1 MFKAVSE
8 HRIPKVKT
16 NHLLTLS
23 NYTADLKQAIQIA
36 QSIAK
41 EYRCDQYGSPHL
53 LKAVLH
59 DDIGISSFLKL
70 AKIDVNRLR
79 EWADYRIKKYP
90 RSARPA
96 AEPRADATVE
106 KVMNVADIVR
116 LKLTVDQVDSACVLA
131 ALCKPKVGFTED
143 ALKTFPLTEEQ
154 LLQVYLDE
162 AINTAPAPASANG
175 AKKNSSLAGNKEG
188 GALERFCIDVTELA
202 RSGGIDNI
210 VGRNREI
217 RKVAEIL
224 GRRTKPNV
232 IIVGEPGV
240 GKTALVEGFAH
251 LIVAGEVPNRLQN
264 AELLELDTGSLI
276 AGAAYKGEIEERLK
290 GILAEIKAEPGRI
303 LFIDEIHILLD
314 PQGGAGGAANLLKP
328 ELARGELTVIGATT
342 HAEYRKYIEKD
353 EAFKR
358 RFDIVA
364 VEEPDEKKAVRMLQ
378 ALAPAYGEHHDLEL
392 THEALTE
399 SVSLATRYMKDRQLP
414 DAAIDLLDRTAAAV
428 RMMVDTSLDEVD
440 RFAGK
445 LDDLVEEYQ
454 EGDADL
460 YLAELQWYETQ
471 LRDSVSPILMG
482 KISDL
487 KQTGS
492 IEDTGLLLEYLR
504 ELIDGL
510 REHAGG
516 EKTSI
521 EAADVAAMVAFAKG
535 IPIGKIQAD
544 EREKLDGMADQLN
557 GRVIGQEHAVSS
569 IASAIK
575 VSRAGIADAGRPVGS
590 FFLLG
595 PTGTGKTELAKALA
609 DYLFNDEN
617 AMIRFDMSEFTQ
629 QNSGELLTG
638 APPGYVG
645 YEEGGMLVNNIRKQP
660 YSVVLFDEIEKAHP
674 EVFKTFLQVL
684 DDGKLMD
691 KLGKVGDFTN
701 AIILFTSNVGSEYV
715 VESFNKGEIPSQQ
728 LLTDRMGQYFKDEF
742 LGRLTEI
749 IPFAPI
755 SETNI
760 VRIFRLQV
768 RKLLKSL
775 RLKGMETTLTP
786 VAENYYAMRGYSPR
800 FGARPLRRVILNDL
814 QKPISHLIISG
825 KLQEGKS
832 LTIDLDDAGEPKFNI
847 S

>member
-1 MFKAVSE
+1 M
-8 HRIPKVKT
+8 
-16 NHLLTLS
+16 LTLS
-23 NYTADLKQAIQIA
+23 NYSADLKQAVQIA
-36 QSIAK
+36 GAIAK
-41 EYRCDQYGSPHL
+41 EYRSEQYGAPHL

-59 DDIGISSFLKL
+59 DDIGLSSFLQL
-70 AKIDVNRLR
+70 LQVDVPRIR
-79 EWADYRIKKYP
+79 EWAEYRIKKYP
-90 RSARPA
+90 KSARPA

-106 KVMNVADIVR
+106 KVMGVADIVR
-116 LKLTVDQVDSACVLA
+116 LKLSVDQVDAACVLA
-131 ALCKPKVGFTED
+131 ALCKPKVGFSEEE
-143 ALKTFPLTEEQ
+143 LKTFPLTEQQ
-154 LLQVYLDE
+154 LLEAYLAGSDPQSG
-162 AINTAPAPASANG
+162 AQKGAGAG
-175 AKKNSSLAGNKEG
+175 AKKKLPGAKPG
-188 GALERFCIDVTELA
+188 GDALERFCIDVTERA
-202 RSGGIDNI
+202 REGNIDNI

-251 LIVAGEVPNRLQN
+251 LIVAGEVPDRLRG
-264 AELLELDTGSLI
+264 AAVLELDTGALI

-290 GILAEIKAEPGRI
+290 SILAGIKAEPGRI
-303 LFIDEIHILLD
+303 LFIDEIHVLLD

-328 ELARGELTVIGATT
+328 ELARGEITVIGATT

-358 RFDIVA
+358 RFDLVA
-364 VEEPDEKKAVRMLQ
+364 VEEPDEDKAVRMLQ
-378 ALAPAYGEHHDLEL
+378 SLAAAYGEHHDLEL
-392 THEALTE
+392 THPALRE
-399 SVSLATRYMKDRQLP
+399 SVVLATRYMKDRQLP

-440 RFAGK
+440 RFEQK
-445 LDDLVEEYQ
+445 LEAVVEEHA
-454 EGDADL
+454 EGDHDL
-460 YLAELQWYETQ
+460 YLSELQWYESQ
-471 LRDSVSPILMG
+471 LRDSVSPILLG

-487 KQTGS
+487 RQTGT
-492 IEDTGLLLEYLR
+492 IEDTGILLDYLR
-504 ELIDGL
+504 ELLAGL
-510 REHAGG
+510 KEHAGG
-516 EKTSI
+516 EKNSI
-521 EAADVAAMVAFAKG
+521 EAADIAAMVAYSKG

-544 EREKLDGMADQLN
+544 EREKLEEMSDKLN
-557 GRVIGQEHAVSS
+557 ARVIGQEQAVAS
-569 IASAIK
+569 ITSAIK

-609 DYLFNDEN
+609 DFLFNDEA

-629 QNSGELLTG
+629 ANSGELLTG

-645 YEEGGMLVNNIRKQP
+645 YEEGGMLVNAIRKQP

-701 AIILFTSNVGSEYV
+701 AIILFTSNVGSEDV
-715 VESFNKGEIPSQQ
+715 VKSFAEGKVPSQR
-728 LLTDRMGQYFKDEF
+728 LLTEKMTQYFRDEF

-768 RKLLKSL
+768 RKLLRSL
-775 RLKGMETTLTP
+775 RLKGIT
-786 VAENYYAMRGYSPR
+786 AELSPEAEKYYAMRGYSPR

-814 QKPISHLIISG
+814 QKPISHRIISG
-825 KLQEGKS
+825 ELQEGTT
-832 LTIDLDDAGEPKFNI
+832 LVIQLGEAGEPEFII

>member
-1 MFKAVSE
+1 M
-8 HRIPKVKT
+8 
-16 NHLLTLS
+16 LTLS
-23 NYTADLKQAIQIA
+23 NYSADLKQAVQIA
-36 QSIAK
+36 GAIAK
-41 EYRCDQYGSPHL
+41 EYRCEQYGAPHL

-59 DDIGISSFLKL
+59 DDIGLSSFLQL
-70 AKIDVNRLR
+70 LEVDVPRIR

-90 RSARPA
+90 KSARPA
-96 AEPRADATVE
+96 ADPRADATVE
-106 KVMNVADIVR
+106 KVMSVADIVR
-116 LKLTVDQVDSACVLA
+116 LKLSVDQVDAACVLA
-131 ALCKPKVGFTED
+131 ALCKPKVGFSEEE
-143 ALKTFPLTEEQ
+143 LKTFPLTEQQ
-154 LLQVYLDE
+154 LLEAYLKHDG
-162 AINTAPAPASANG
+162 APATQHNGAAAGAGKEGAG
-175 AKKNSSLAGNKEG
+175 AKKTG
-188 GALERFCIDVTELA
+188 GALERFCLDVTAKA
-202 RSGGIDNI
+202 REGNIDNI

-251 LIVAGEVPNRLQN
+251 LIVAGEVPNRLRD
-264 AELLELDTGSLI
+264 AAVLELDTGALI

-290 GILAEIKAEPGRI
+290 SILAAIKAEPGRI

-328 ELARGELTVIGATT
+328 ELARGEITVIGATT

-358 RFDIVA
+358 RFDVVE
-364 VEEPDEKKAVRMLQ
+364 VEEPSEDKAVRMLQ
-378 ALAPAYGEHHDLEL
+378 SLATAYGEHHDLEL
-392 THEALTE
+392 TAPALRE
-399 SVSLATRYMKDRQLP
+399 SVVLATRYMKDRQLP

-428 RMMVDTSLDEVD
+428 RMMVDTSLDEVE
-440 RFAGK
+440 RFDTK
-445 LDDLVEEYQ
+445 LDGVLDQYRDGDHDLF
-454 EGDADL
+454 L
-460 YLAELQWYETQ
+460 SELQWFETQ
-471 LRDSVSPILMG
+471 LRDSVSPILLG

-487 KQTGS
+487 RQAGT
-492 IEDTGLLLEYLR
+492 IEDTGLLTKYLR
-504 ELIDGL
+504 ELLAGL

-516 EKTSI
+516 EKNSI
-521 EAADVAAMVAFAKG
+521 DGADIAAMVAYAKG

-544 EREKLDGMADQLN
+544 EREKLEEMASQLN
-557 GRVIGQEHAVSS
+557 GRVIGQEQAVAS
-569 IASAIK
+569 ITSAIK

-609 DYLFNDEN
+609 DFLFNDES

-629 QNSGELLTG
+629 SNSGELLTG

-645 YEEGGMLVNNIRKQP
+645 YEEGGMLVNAIRKQP

-701 AIILFTSNVGSEYV
+701 AIILFTSNVGSDV
-715 VESFNKGEIPSQQ
+715 VVKSFAEGKIPSQR
-728 LLTDRMGQYFKDEF
+728 LLTDKMSQHFKDEF

-755 SETNI
+755 SEENI
-760 VRIFRLQV
+760 IKIFRLQV
-768 RKLLKSL
+768 RRLLKSL
-775 RLKGMETTLTP
+775 RLKGIEASLSEA
-786 VAENYYAMRGYSPR
+786 AEKYYAMRGYSPR

-814 QKPISHLIISG
+814 QKPISHRIIAG
-825 KLQEGKS
+825 DLKEGKTLVIELNDS
-832 LTIDLDDAGEPKFNI
+832 GEPQFNI
-847 S
+847 N

>member
-1 MFKAVSE
+1 M
-8 HRIPKVKT
+8 
-16 NHLLTLS
+16 LTLS
-23 NYTADLKQAIQIA
+23 NYTSDLKQAIQIA
-36 QSIAK
+36 QSLAK
-41 EYRCDQYGSPHL
+41 EYRCENYGSPHL
-53 LKAVLH
+53 LQAVLH
-59 DDIGISSFLKL
+59 DDIGLSSFLKL
-70 AKIDVNRLR
+70 AKVDVNRLR
-79 EWADYRIKKYP
+79 EWAEYRIKKYP
-90 RSARPA
+90 RSARPSND
-96 AEPRADATVE
+96 PSPDAVVE

-116 LKLTVDQVDSACVLA
+116 LKLSLDQVDAACVLA
-131 ALCKPKVGFTED
+131 ALCKPKVGFSED
-143 ALKTFPLTEEQ
+143 ELKTFALTEEQ
-154 LLQVYLDE
+154 LLKLFLEE
-162 AINTAPAPASANG
+162 ATNSGAAAGAVNG
-175 AKKNSSLAGNKEG
+175 AKSKAKSPLTGQAEG
-188 GALERFCIDVTELA
+188 GSLERFCTDITQFA
-202 RSGGIDNI
+202 RDGRIDNI

-251 LIVAGEVPNRLQN
+251 LIVAGEVPDRLKD
-264 AELLELDTGSLI
+264 AELLELDMGSLI

-290 GILAEIKAEPGRI
+290 GVLAAIKSEPGRI

-328 ELARGELTVIGATT
+328 ELARGDLTVIGATT

-358 RFDIVA
+358 RFDIVP
-364 VEEPDEKKAVRMLQ
+364 VEEPDENKAVRMLQ
-378 ALAPAYGEHHDLEL
+378 ALAPAYSEHHGLEL
-392 THEALTE
+392 EHEALRE
-399 SVSLATRYMKDRQLP
+399 SVVLATRYMKDRQLP

-440 RFAGK
+440 RFEER
-445 LDDLVEEYQ
+445 LNVLVETFR
-454 EGDADL
+454 EGDHDL
-460 YLAELQWYETQ
+460 YLSELQWYESQ

-487 KQTGS
+487 RQTGT
-492 IEDTGLLLEYLR
+492 IEDTSILLDYLR
-504 ELIDGL
+504 ELIGGL

-521 EAADVAAMVAFAKG
+521 EAADIAAMVAYAKG

-544 EREKLDGMADQLN
+544 EREKLDGMVQQLN
-557 GRVIGQEHAVSS
+557 DRVIGQEHAVAS

-609 DYLFNDEN
+609 DYLFNDET
-617 AMIRFDMSEFTQ
+617 AMVRFDMSEFTQ
-629 QNSGELLTG
+629 ANSGELLTG

-715 VESFNKGEIPSQQ
+715 VESFGKGEIPSQQ
-728 LLTDRMGQYFKDEF
+728 LLTDKMGQYFKDEF

-755 SETNI
+755 SEMDI
-760 VRIFRLQV
+760 VRIFRIQV

-775 RLKGMETTLTP
+775 RFKGMATSLTP
-786 VAENYYAMRGYSPR
+786 EAEKYFAMRGYSPR

-825 KLQEGKS
+825 DLKEGNS
-832 LTIDLDDAGEPKFNI
+832 LLIELDEKGEPNYNI